1 MLERDI
7 ERHLVKVV
15 REMGGEA
22 YKFVSPSNRGVSD
35 RVVVLPGGKIWFIE
49 VKREGGKLSALQK
62 LFADRMQSLGTNY
75 ACLWSKEDVNKWR
88 SENGTQH

>member
-15 REMGGEA
+15 RAMGGEA

-35 RVVVLPGGKIWFIE
+35 RVVCLPGGKVWFIE

-62 LFADRMQSLGTNY
+62 LFADRMQSLGNNY
-75 ACLWSKEDVNKWR
+75 ACLWSKEDVDKWR
-88 SENGTQH
+88 DENGEGL

>member
-7 ERHLVKVV
+7 ENHLVKGV
-15 REMGGEA
+15 RRIGGEA

-35 RVVVLPGGKIWFIE
+35 RLVVLPGGKVWFIE

-62 LFADRMQSLGTNY
+62 LFAQRMGMLGTNY
-75 ACLWSKEDVNKWR
+75 ACLWSKEDVDQWLTAR
-88 SENGTQH
+88 GQQ